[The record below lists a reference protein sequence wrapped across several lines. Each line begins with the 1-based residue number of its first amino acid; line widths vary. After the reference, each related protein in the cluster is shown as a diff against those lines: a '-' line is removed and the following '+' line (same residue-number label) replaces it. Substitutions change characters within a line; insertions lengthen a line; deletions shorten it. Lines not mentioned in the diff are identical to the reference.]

1 MIVYPREYAILLII
15 DNIFFRRVKIVNM
28 LSDSN
33 RNGVPGSISDHVFQA
48 LRKQILL
55 GELKPGE
62 RLLVLDIA
70 NKFDISQ
77 APVREALERLKQ
89 EGLIIGR
96 NNKGSIVADIT
107 LEEIRD
113 VYAIRM
119 LVEGYAVRETMA
131 SINPSELKHLR
142 ALLQEMKHSSE
153 TKDSVRIV
161 ELDMDFHEFFYKHCG
176 NELLY
181 DMWRHMRSKLVRFIA
196 ITNMKYSPDV
206 TVDTHSA
213 LFAALESGDIEETV
227 KLFLHSLQF
236 NENSQFYRQF
246 KTPGSK
252 P

>member
-1 MIVYPREYAILLII
+1 
-15 DNIFFRRVKIVNM
+15 M
-28 LSDSN
+28 LSDSDKTS
-33 RNGVPGSISDHVFQA
+33 VPGSISDHVFQA

-70 NKFDISQ
+70 KQFDISQ

-131 SINPSELKHLR
+131 SINPTELQYLR
-142 ALLQEMKHSSE
+142 SLLQEMQHSSE
-153 TKDSVRIV
+153 TRDSVRIV
-161 ELDMDFHEFFYKHCG
+161 ELDMDFHEFFYKRCG

-181 DMWRHMRSKLVRFIA
+181 DMWRKMRSKLVRFIA
-196 ITNMKYSPDV
+196 ITNMNYSPDV
-206 TVDTHSA
+206 TVDTHSS
-213 LFAALESGDIEETV
+213 LLAALESGDVEETV
-227 KLFLHSLQF
+227 RQFLQSLQF
-236 NENSQFYRQF
+236 NENSQFYQQF
-246 KTPGSK
+246 KAPGKDKS
-252 P
+252 